1 MEKEKR
7 FIGMEKNQS
16 RKRTTLEKVLYVV
29 AAITA
34 LYALFAFFRNWI
46 TLKEAYEQQGQ
57 SRAENW
63 QQVMMALVN
72 GSGTYI
78 LFSLVLYSISSAMA
92 YCRELILGKEEP
104 PAVSVRSEEEQ
115 TGGIAEK

>member
-1 MEKEKR
+1 MKKD
-7 FIGMEKNQS
+7 KS
-16 RKRTTLEKVLYVV
+16 RKRTTLETVLYIA

-46 TLKEAYEQQGQ
+46 TLKAAYEQQGQ

-92 YCRELILGKEEP
+92 YCRELILGKEER
-104 PAVSVRSEEEQ
+104 PAVSSPSEAKPEAEEKEETPEQ
-115 TGGIAEK
+115 